1 MSTPPGDQRQ
11 GSSTPPAPRGTTPT
25 PPRPRRFAFGRNWI
39 LFLIGAL
46 LLNIF
51 LGARAMRE
59 PSRVRVPYSPFFLQ
73 QVRDGKVEEITSKG
87 TAIQGTFKEA
97 EAYKD
102 SKQTTRFR
110 TEIPAFADNTSLS
123 KLLQSKGVI
132 VNAKPLDTGSPWWQ
146 SLCCSSG
153 PRSSSSG
160 CSSSSCAEQGTCRT
174 SSARSG
180 ARGLADTSRR
190 VTA

>member
-25 PPRPRRFAFGRNWI
+25 PPRPRRFGFGRNWI

-46 LLNIF
+46 LLNIY
-51 LGARAMRE
+51 LGSRAMRE

-73 QVRDGKVEEITSKG
+73 QVRESKVKDITSKG

-97 EAYKD
+97 ETVPGLQAD
-102 SKQTTRFR
+102 DRFR
-110 TEIPAFADNTSLS
+110 TEIPTFADNTSLS

-132 VNAKPLDTGSPWWQ
+132 VNAKPLDTGSPVV
-146 SLCCSSG
+146 
-153 PRSSSSG
+153 
-160 CSSSSCAEQGTCRT
+160 AEPPAVLRAHAPLRRAALLPHAP
-174 SSARSG
+174 SRERAEHP
-180 ARGLADTSRR
+180 RR
-190 VTA
+190 VRAFAGSPISTVG